1 MEQVKP
7 MEPKEGPA
15 FTADDV
21 QVLEKTVVYQGFFRM
36 LRYRLKHRL
45 IEGGW
50 SKPLIRE
57 CFDRGPAVAVLLYDP
72 YRDAVAL
79 VEQFRIGAL
88 HSPAGPWQL
97 ELVAGMI
104 EPGEKPED
112 VALREAL
119 EESGSEVLDL
129 EYICEYY
136 PSPGGSNEKLY
147 LYCGGIDSSGLG
159 GVHGVEEEGE
169 DIWVQ
174 VFPRTEAWQILQE
187 NYINN
192 AATIIALQWLQMN
205 YQRLQSKWQ

>member
-1 MEQVKP
+1 MDGTD
-7 MEPKEGPA
+7 GPSFSA
-15 FTADDV
+15 EDV
-21 QVLEKTVVYQGFFRM
+21 QVLEKSVVYQGFFRM
-36 LRYRLKHRL
+36 LRYRLRHRL
-45 IEGGW
+45 IKGGW
-50 SKPLIRE
+50 SALLTRE

-72 YRDAVAL
+72 YQDTVVL

-88 HSPAGPWQL
+88 EGAAGPWQL
-97 ELVAGMI
+97 ELVAGMV
-104 EPGEKPED
+104 EPGEKPEE
-112 VALREAL
+112 VIHREAI
-119 EESGSEVLDL
+119 EEAGSDVLDI

-147 LYCGGIDSSGLG
+147 LYCGGIDSTGLG

-174 VFPRTEAWQILQE
+174 VFPRAEAWHILQE

-205 YQRLQSKWQ
+205 YQRLQDKWQ